1 MIYDKVFKYMYNG
14 NYHKWLMKKWQK
26 IFIAI
31 ILKKAIVALRTLASM
46 DVAEVIT
53 KEKNNKGFHDRN
65 NGNSDNGSLNNN
77 NNNNI
82 SNNDDL

>member
-1 MIYDKVFKYMYNG
+1 M
-14 NYHKWLMKKWQK
+14 
-26 IFIAI
+26 
-31 ILKKAIVALRTLASM
+31 KKAIVALRTLVSM
-46 DVAEVIT
+46 DVGEVIT

-82 SNNDDL
+82 SNNDAL